1 MTTETGPIFEL
12 LHAAASYSFEAAS
25 RDNDASRINQSTAL
39 ERNRPF
45 IILRPRL
52 FPDGNQW
59 CALLGEDLQSGV
71 CAFGDTPA
79 AATLEFDV
87 QWLTAQAGMG
97 GPKWP

>member
-25 RDNDASRINQSTAL
+25 RDNDTSRINQSTAL

-45 IILRPRL
+45 MLLRPSIY
-52 FPDGNQW
+52 PDGNQW
-59 CALLGEDLQSGV
+59 CVLLGEDLQSGV

-79 AATLEFDV
+79 KAALEFDA
-87 QWLTAQAGMG
+87 QWMTAGAGLG
-97 GPKWP
+97 EAK